1 MKPRDRELGMGRKIS
16 RRDFIDGARVAVT
29 GALVFPWAEARAQAS
44 EEAVSSVQGAEY
56 YPPALTGMRGSHPGS
71 YDVAHALRDGRR
83 WQPTDSGE
91 TYDLVVVGGGISGL
105 AAAYFFRQEAGPG
118 ARILVLDNH
127 DDFGGHAKRNEFTAG
142 DRMLLAN
149 GGVEL
154 IEDYALYG
162 EAAKG
167 LISALGIEPERYSEY
182 VDRETYRKLG
192 LQRGV
197 FFDRETFGADHLAV
211 GQGSKPWAEF
221 FAGAPLSERV
231 KKDLIRLHKGGI
243 DYLPGLSPEEKR
255 ARLRGMTYKEFLLD
269 LAKVD
274 AGVLPY
280 LQSLDHTYWNVG
292 IDSMLVSQALWTG
305 SPGLDAL
312 GLPAEELTG
321 AAFRFPDG
329 NASICR
335 LMVRSMIPEVAPAG
349 GLEDIVTARFDY
361 SKLDRKGAAVRIRL
375 NSTAVH
381 VEHVGDAKSADTV
394 DVTYVRNNVAETVH
408 ARQCVLAGYH
418 AMIPHLCPELPAPQ
432 RKALSYAL
440 KAPLVYTRVLLRDW
454 TSFANLKLFS
464 AYCPR
469 SYHTGVR
476 LSDLVNIGSYECPRT
491 PKEPMVLQLARV
503 PLSPGLPI
511 PDQWKAGRQSLLTTT
526 FETFEREIRDQLG
539 RILSAGGFD
548 PARDIEAI
556 TVNRWP
562 HGYAWGY
569 DPESG
574 DIHWTTEEWPEEKRT
589 WERAR
594 RPFGR
599 IAIANSDAGAWA
611 MTEVA
616 IGQAHRAV
624 HELLSG

>member
-1 MKPRDRELGMGRKIS
+1 MKRRDRELGMGRKIS
-16 RRDFIDGARVAVT
+16 RRDFIDGAGVAVT
-29 GALVFPWAEARAQAS
+29 GSVLFPWAQARAYAS
-44 EEAVSSVQGAEY
+44 EGAMLPVQGAEY
-56 YPPALTGMRGSHPGS
+56 YPPALTGMRGSHSGS
-71 YDVAHALRDGRR
+71 FDVAHALRDGKR

-91 TYDLVVVGGGISGL
+91 TYDLVVVGGGLSGL

-118 ARILVLDNH
+118 AKILVIDNH
-127 DDFGGHAKRNEFTAG
+127 DDFGGHAKRNEFMSG
-142 DRMLLAN
+142 DRMMLAN

-154 IEDYALYG
+154 IENYAQYG

-167 LISALGIEPERYSEY
+167 LISALGIDPESYSEY
-182 VDRETYRKLG
+182 VDRQTYRKLG

-197 FFDRETFGADHLAV
+197 FFDRETFGADHLTV
-211 GQGSKPWAEF
+211 GQGSKPWSEF
-221 FAGAPLSERV
+221 LDGTPLSEQA
-231 KKDLIRLHKGGI
+231 KKDLIRLHEGGI
-243 DYLPGLSPEEKR
+243 DYLAGLSHEEKR
-255 ARLRGMTYKEFLLD
+255 ARLQGMTYQEFLLD
-269 LAKVD
+269 IAKVD
-274 AGVLPY
+274 TGALPY
-280 LQSLDHTYWNVG
+280 LQALHHIVWTSG
-292 IDSMLVSQALWTG
+292 SDSIPVSAAIQSG

-312 GLPAEELTG
+312 GLAPQGLTG

-329 NASICR
+329 NSSIAR

-349 GLEDIVTARFDY
+349 GMEDIVTARFDY
-361 SKLDRKGAAVRIRL
+361 SMLDREGAAARIRL

-394 DVTYVRNNVAETVH
+394 DVTYVRENVAQTVH
-408 ARQCVLAGYH
+408 ARQCVLACYN
-418 AMIPHLCPELPAPQ
+418 AVIPHLCPELPESQ

-454 TSFANLKLFS
+454 TSFANLKLRN
-464 AYCPR
+464 AHCPGA
-469 SYHTGVR
+469 YHTGVR
-476 LSDLVNIGSYECPRT
+476 LSDLVNIGTYECPRT
-491 PKEPMVLQLARV
+491 PEEPMLLQLARV
-503 PLSPGLPI
+503 PLSPGLPL
-511 PDQWKAGRQSLLTTT
+511 PEQWKAGRRDLLTAS

-562 HGYAWGY
+562 HGYAWSC
-569 DPESG
+569 DPKSG
-574 DIHWTTEEWPEEKRT
+574 EIYWTTEEWPEEKRT
-589 WERAR
+589 WEHGR

-599 IAIANSDAGAWA
+599 ISIANSDAGAWA

-616 IGQAHRAV
+616 ISQAHRAV